1 LTPPV
6 QKQHLRTKVLFL
18 AFRHGFCFIFDFLCS
33 TILTTMKKIYHLGSC
48 STCQRILKELEP
60 LDGVQLQ
67 EIKSEP
73 ITQDQLEQMEV
84 LSGSY
89 ESLFSKRAM
98 LFRQRGLH
106 EKQLTETDY
115 KDLILEHYTFLKR
128 PVILVEGQIFVG
140 NSKKTVQAA
149 KEALHP

>member
-1 LTPPV
+1 
-6 QKQHLRTKVLFL
+6 
-18 AFRHGFCFIFDFLCS
+18 
-33 TILTTMKKIYHLGSC
+33 MKKIYHLGSC

-60 LDGVQLQ
+60 LNGVQLQ

-73 ITQDQLEQMEV
+73 MTAAQVDEMKA

-98 LFRQRGLH
+98 LFRQKGLH
-106 EKQLTETDY
+106 EKELSE
-115 KDLILEHYTFLKR
+115 KDFRELILEHYTFLKR
-128 PVILVEGQIFVG
+128 PVILVDGQIFVG

>member
-1 LTPPV
+1 
-6 QKQHLRTKVLFL
+6 
-18 AFRHGFCFIFDFLCS
+18 
-33 TILTTMKKIYHLGSC
+33 MKKIYHLGSC

-60 LDGVQLQ
+60 LNGVQLQ

-73 ITQDQLEQMEV
+73 ITKEQLEEMES

-89 ESLFSKRAM
+89 EALFSKRAM

-106 EKQLTETDY
+106 EKTLSENDY
-115 KDLILEHYTFLKR
+115 KDLILDHYTFLKR
-128 PVILVEGQIFVG
+128 PVILIDGQLFIG